1 MSSLLLGSHT
11 SVSGGIHT
19 AFARAAS
26 IGCTTMQVFVKNA
39 NQWYG
44 KPCTNDD
51 VSKYREAE
59 ARTNIRPVI
68 AHAAYLINLCAVNPA
83 IRKKSREGFLDELR
97 RCELFGIKALVV
109 HPGAHVGA
117 GEEEGIKRIAESL
130 NVIHEET
137 QGFRTLSTL
146 ETTAGQGTT
155 LGYRFEQLRRIID
168 LVEDK
173 DRVAVCIDT
182 CHLFAAGYPV
192 HTKEGWD
199 STIKEFDRIIGLQ
212 RLAAAHVNDSMK
224 PFGSRLDRHEHIG
237 KGMMGLEGF
246 RAMMNDPRFAAVPKI
261 LETDKS
267 EDLHEDVENMNV
279 LRGLVRAKRGQRQ
292 ERRAKRS

>member
-44 KPCTNDD
+44 RPATDDD
-51 VSKYREAE
+51 VLKYREAE
-59 ARTNIRPVI
+59 ARSNIRPVI
-68 AHAAYLINLCAVNPA
+68 AHAAYLINLCAANPA
-83 IRKKSREGFLDELR
+83 ITKKSREGFKDELR
-97 RCELFGIKALVV
+97 RCEMFGIKALVV

-117 GEEEGIKRIAESL
+117 GEDEGIKRIAESL

-137 QGFRTLSTL
+137 QCFRTLSTL

-173 DRVAVCIDT
+173 NRLAVCIDT

-192 HTKEGWD
+192 HTKEGWNA
-199 STIKEFDRIIGLQ
+199 TIKEFDQIVGLS
-212 RLAAAHVNDSMK
+212 RLVAVHVNDSMK

-237 KGMMGLEGF
+237 KGVMGLEGF
-246 RAMMNDPRFAAVPKI
+246 RAMMNDPRLRGVPKI

-267 EDLHEDVENMNV
+267 EDLHEDVENMSV
-279 LRGLVRAKRGQRQ
+279 LRNLIAHAG
-292 ERRAKRS
+292 